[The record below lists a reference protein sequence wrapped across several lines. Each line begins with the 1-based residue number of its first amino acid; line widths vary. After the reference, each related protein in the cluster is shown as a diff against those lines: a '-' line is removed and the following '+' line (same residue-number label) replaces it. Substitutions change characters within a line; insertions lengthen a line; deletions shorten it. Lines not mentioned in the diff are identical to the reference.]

1 MTSFTSDPAGG
12 AVHPSR
18 TTPPVS
24 VPFASGASNTLAI
37 QETTIIEHAML
48 ERLDHVIDPGLGRS
62 VTQLGMIANVTII
75 PTSDAPSS
83 AVIGSVSATLT
94 GDDPSDAARSDAYDL
109 TGGAHDVVVDVEL
122 TVPGCPLSEQIA
134 AQIEQAVAS
143 YPYARLTP
151 HINVGTMADA
161 KLHALVSDLKAA
173 RRENPFDKPG
183 IRTRIFAVASGR
195 AVRES
200 LPSRRISRPSSQP
213 SATTRRRASGHLL
226 RPGMPLPP
234 APEPV
239 LLDPTQSRLCL
250 PALRQRQSTIC
261 FKKHRVIARN
271 NLLQSA
277 QAGKAFFRRNIL
289 TDVSD
294 QLLCIGKPF
303 RKWHL
308 AQPHDVKHREQR
320 IFNELTCRPP
330 SPVFQCRWHVSF
342 HRPALPVP
350 FSATSFF
357 LMNRKLSYCFF
368 HPTI

>member
-183 IRTRIFAVASGR
+183 IRTRILRSPPAGRCGRVFHLDASR
-195 AVRES
+195 AHLRSPRLRHGGERPVIYCDRGCHYPRPQS
-200 LPSRRISRPSSQP
+200 LYCLIQ
-213 SATTRRRASGHLL
+213 RRAACACLL
-226 RPGMPLPP
+226 SVKDNRPY
-234 APEPV
+234 A
-239 LLDPTQSRLCL
+239 SRSI
-250 PALRQRQSTIC
+250 AL
-261 FKKHRVIARN
+261 
-271 NLLQSA
+271 
-277 QAGKAFFRRNIL
+277 
-289 TDVSD
+289 
-294 QLLCIGKPF
+294 
-303 RKWHL
+303 
-308 AQPHDVKHREQR
+308 
-320 IFNELTCRPP
+320 
-330 SPVFQCRWHVSF
+330 
-342 HRPALPVP
+342 
-350 FSATSFF
+350 
-357 LMNRKLSYCFF
+357 
-368 HPTI
+368 

>member
-1 MTSFTSDPAGG
+1 MAVADRNVPGIAEYIRYRSMEATSRAMLGRG
-12 AVHPSR
+12 
-18 TTPPVS
+18 VS
-24 VPFASGASNTLAI
+24 VIRGKTL
-37 QETTIIEHAML
+37 IINL
-48 ERLDHVIDPGLGRS
+48 PGS
-62 VTQLGMIANVTII
+62 
-75 PTSDAPSS
+75 P
-83 AVIGSVSATLT
+83 
-94 GDDPSDAARSDAYDL
+94 
-109 TGGAHDVVVDVEL
+109 
-122 TVPGCPLSEQIA
+122 
-134 AQIEQAVAS
+134 
-143 YPYARLTP
+143 
-151 HINVGTMADA
+151 
-161 KLHALVSDLKAA
+161 
-173 RRENPFDKPG
+173 
-183 IRTRIFAVASGR
+183 R

-213 SATTRRRASGHLL
+213 SATTRRRASGHPL

-289 TDVSD
+289 IDVSD

-320 IFNELTCRPP
+320 IFNELTCQPP

-342 HRPALPVP
+342 HRPTLPVP